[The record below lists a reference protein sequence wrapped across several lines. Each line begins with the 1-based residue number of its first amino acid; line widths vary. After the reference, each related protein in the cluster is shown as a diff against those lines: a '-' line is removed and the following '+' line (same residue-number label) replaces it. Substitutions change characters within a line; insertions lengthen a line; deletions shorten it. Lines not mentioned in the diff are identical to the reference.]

1 MTKTAWTWLIIILIV
16 LIGGFLLF
24 RTTPTQAPGEPPAAG
39 PGEVIPPTEE
49 PAIEGPTSPPPSE
62 PVKIGEPLETTIYK
76 IEAFSFGYS
85 PSEIK
90 TRVGQRVG
98 FQITNSSGIPH
109 TFTIDELQVDVRL
122 SPGKT
127 ETIEFT
133 PNKAGD
139 FSYYCTIAGHKAAGM
154 FGDLIVSE

>member
-16 LIGGFLLF
+16 LVGGFLLF
-24 RTTPTQAPGEPPAAG
+24 HTTPTQAPEAPPAG
-39 PGEVIPPTEE
+39 PGEVSAPTEG
-49 PAIEGPTSPPPSE
+49 PAIEGPTVPPPGSE
-62 PVKIGEPLETTIYK
+62 APGEAGIKEIK
-76 IEAFSFGYS
+76 IEAFSFGYT
-85 PSEIK
+85 PGELQAKAGEAIK
-90 TRVGQRVG
+90 LT
-98 FQITNSSGIPH
+98 ITNSSGIPH

-127 ETIEFT
+127 KTIEFT

-139 FSYYCTIAGHKAAGM
+139 FSYYCTIPGHKAAGM